1 MLDFIAEDILKGIF
15 NGLKIEGRPYLGNFV
30 RGLLI
35 GLVAFFFAWILGDL
49 FQYHTLATARM
60 QHGFSLCLGGG
71 LLLSLI
77 LNFLL
82 LCERPS
88 GFLGRHPYLT
98 NLIRGVLAGL
108 IGFLMF
114 TILGGIIN
122 HEVFSIEYLQHGFIL
137 FSGLG
142 IALTAILDFMQLC
155 KWFFGAY

>member
-1 MLDFIAEDILKGIF
+1 MLDFIAEDILKSIF
-15 NGLKIEGRPYLGNFV
+15 NDLKIEGRPYLSNFV

-35 GLVAFFFAWILGDL
+35 GLVAFFFVCVLGDL
-49 FQYHTLATARM
+49 FKYHTLATARM
-60 QHGFSLCLGGG
+60 QRGLSLCLVGG

-82 LCERPS
+82 LCKRPT

-98 NLIRGVLAGL
+98 NLIRGILAGL
-108 IGFLMF
+108 IGFLIF

-122 HEVFSIEYLQHGFIL
+122 HEVFSIEYLQRGFIL

-142 IALTAILDFMQLC
+142 IALTAILDFIQLC
-155 KWFFGAY
+155 KWFFEAY